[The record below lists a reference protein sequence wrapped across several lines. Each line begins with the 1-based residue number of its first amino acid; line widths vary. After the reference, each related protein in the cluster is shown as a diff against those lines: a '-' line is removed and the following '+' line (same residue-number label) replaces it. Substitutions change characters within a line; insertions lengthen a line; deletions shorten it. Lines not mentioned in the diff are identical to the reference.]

1 MKTGKLMTH
10 AAAWVWI
17 LYEKAS
23 CREASEMLQT
33 METEKKNT
41 CKVSSYHFKIKI

>member
-10 AAAWVWI
+10 AAAWVWV

-23 CREASEMLQT
+23 CREASRIRVLAHGAGA
-33 METEKKNT
+33 
-41 CKVSSYHFKIKI
+41 CPGGGAFYG